1 MADTEIMDF
10 EADITFEPMVIT
22 ASPNA
27 LGEDPDIARVR
38 EILRPLIMELLM
50 EEYDVVQRMMGGG

>member
-22 ASPNA
+22 ASPDA
-27 LGEDPDIARVR
+27 LGADSDVERIR
-38 EILRPLIMELLM
+38 EILRPIILDLLA
-50 EEYDVVQRMMGGG
+50 EEYDTMCRMTGAG

>member
-22 ASPNA
+22 ASPSA
-27 LGEDPDIARVR
+27 LGEDFDFERIR
-38 EILRPLIMELLM
+38 EILRPIILDLLS
-50 EEYDVVQRMMGGG
+50 EEYDTVCRMTGGR